1 MESGDVVPVIPTRLR
16 AGYRE
21 MVEQHVQT
29 LLERCTA
36 ERMDHV
42 LLDTSQP
49 LDHALF
55 RYLMIREKKA
65 RSR

>member
-1 MESGDVVPVIPTRLR
+1 MVPNRLR
-16 AGYRE
+16 SAYRE
-21 MVEQHVQT
+21 MVENHVET

-55 RYLMIREKKA
+55 KYLTIRERKA